1 MRLRL
6 KDGFSLIEVMVAMAI
21 MLVSLGALFGM
32 FTVAVGHNAN
42 QGEAG
47 TRTTEYAQDKME
59 QLLALAFSD
68 ATSNT
73 TVYPV
78 STLGGT
84 GLGGNMAAN
93 ATAGSAVP
101 GTTVTKYFDYLT
113 AKGDLQTTLTS
124 AAGDAF
130 YIRQWSITTD
140 STAKLKTI
148 TVRVA
153 ALKSLGPGAPPATIL
168 VCFKSKTT

>member
-1 MRLRL
+1 MGDAMKLRFNA
-6 KDGFSLIEVMVAMAI
+6 GFSLIEVMVAMAI

-47 TRTTEYAQDKME
+47 TRATEYAQDKME
-59 QLLALAFSD
+59 QLLALNFTD
-68 ATSNT
+68 GTTNT

-78 STLGGT
+78 SSIGGT
-84 GLGGNMAAN
+84 GLGGNLAAN
-93 ATAGSAVP
+93 TTVGSVVP
-101 GTTVTKYFDYLT
+101 GTTVVKYVDYLT
-113 AKGDLQTTLTS
+113 SSGVLQTS
-124 AAGDAF
+124 ATNAF
-130 YIRQWSITTD
+130 YVRQWSIQTD

-153 ALKSLGPGAPPATIL
+153 ALKALGPGAPPSTVL
-168 VCFKSKTT
+168 VCYKSKTT

>member
-59 QLLALAFSD
+59 QLLALDFND
-68 ATSNT
+68 ATWDTSK
-73 TVYPV
+73 YPV
-78 STLGGT
+78 PVNFGGT
-84 GLGGNMAAN
+84 GLGGTMAAN
-93 ATAGSAVP
+93 TTVGSVVP
-101 GTTVTKYFDYLT
+101 GTTVAKYFDYMT
-113 AKGDLQTTLTS
+113 VDGNLQKAPTS
-124 AAGDAF
+124 PGTAF

-140 STAKLKTI
+140 STARLKII

-153 ALKSLGPGAPPATIL
+153 ALKSLGPGAPPSTVI
-168 VCFKSKTT
+168 VCYKSKTT

>member
-1 MRLRL
+1 MKVRR

-32 FTVAVGHNAN
+32 FTVAIGHNAN

-59 QLLALAFSD
+59 QLLALAFTD
-68 ATSNT
+68 GTTNT
-73 TVYPV
+73 TVYPP
-78 STLGGT
+78 SSLGGA
-84 GLGGNMAAN
+84 GLGGNLAAN
-93 ATAGSAVP
+93 TTVGSSVP
-101 GTTVTKYFDYLT
+101 GTTVVKYVDYLT
-113 AKGDLQTTLTS
+113 AAGVLQTTS
-124 AAGDAF
+124 PGAF
-130 YIRQWSITTD
+130 YVRQWSVRTD

-153 ALKSLGPGAPPATIL
+153 ALKSLGPGAPPSTVL
-168 VCFKSKTT
+168 VCYKSKTT